1 MKKIVVLFGIM
12 ACLALTASAQTKQKK
27 ITIFNTRIVQA
38 LQTTTL
44 KYAGVNITVP
54 QGRTVIL
61 GQRSDGSIVIR
72 GKDLSNIQIGDSII
86 STQGYSVF
94 SVEPQSNV
102 VFLNRG
108 TELTLQ
114 DPAGTTATIYPGQAV
129 SADNAAVT
137 SETAPALQA
146 AAAQEAAAAAALAE
160 EVPAFIA
167 ESETSSTASEQAT
180 QDVTETEE
188 TLSPSAP

>member
-1 MKKIVVLFGIM
+1 M
-12 ACLALTASAQTKQKK
+12 
-27 ITIFNTRIVQA
+27 
-38 LQTTTL
+38 
-44 KYAGVNITVP
+44 
-54 QGRTVIL
+54 
-61 GQRSDGSIVIR
+61 
-72 GKDLSNIQIGDSII
+72 SNIQIGDSII